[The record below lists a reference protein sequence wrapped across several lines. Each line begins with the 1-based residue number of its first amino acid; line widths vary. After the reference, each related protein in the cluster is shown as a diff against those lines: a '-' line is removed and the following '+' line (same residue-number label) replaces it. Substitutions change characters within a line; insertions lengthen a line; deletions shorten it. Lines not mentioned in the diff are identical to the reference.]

1 MKADALI
8 SSAEKKGESSATEK
22 LRKLLRHTTKNHTVY
37 NADEKQKSVTDLLA
51 GAF

>member
-8 SSAEKKGESSATEK
+8 SSAEKKGESSAAEK
-22 LRKLLRHTTKNHTVY
+22 LRKIMRHNSKNHTTF
-37 NADEKQKSVTDLLA
+37 NADQKQKSVTDLLA

>member
-8 SSAEKKGESSATEK
+8 SNAEKKGESSAAEK
-22 LRKLLRHTTKNHTVY
+22 LRKMLRHTSKNHSTF
-37 NADEKQKSVTDLLA
+37 NADDKQKSVTDLLA